1 MAKRKTC
8 QPKGFPTGELAPK
21 ATEEVKLSSAA
32 RLFGFIIFFLFHVLH
47 PPLHSKRI
55 IKEIEAFPSA
65 VRLVVK
71 VLSPFTAER
80 LGEGF
85 ITFTAFRLVVKVL
98 VFLPQFKVLFHL
110 IHSGC
115 LLYDGYTGV

>member
-1 MAKRKTC
+1 M
-8 QPKGFPTGELAPK
+8 PTERLPHGGAGAEGDRGGEVI
-21 ATEEVKLSSAA
+21 ERSEVVWFYH
-32 RLFGFIIFFLFHVLH
+32 LFLIPCFTS
-47 PPLHSKRI
+47 PLHSKRI

-98 VFLPQFKVLFHL
+98 VFSPSIQGFISFNTSRMLAV
-110 IHSGC
+110 
-115 LLYDGYTGV
+115 